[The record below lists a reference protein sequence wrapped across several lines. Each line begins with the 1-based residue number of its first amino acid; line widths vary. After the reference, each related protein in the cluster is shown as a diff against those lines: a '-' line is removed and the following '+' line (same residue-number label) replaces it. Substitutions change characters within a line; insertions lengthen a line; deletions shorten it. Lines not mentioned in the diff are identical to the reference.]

1 MVRALHPDSEP
12 GSTSSH
18 REGADSWQTVTR
30 AGYPSRRMAELLSL
44 LPTCVLSIPGWL
56 PDGRKVNGWLG
67 ELVLL
72 GENELAS
79 FRDTQQIFLPL
90 MEYDDFPGALHEV
103 SRSDPFPLRTRHR

>member
-1 MVRALHPDSEP
+1 
-12 GSTSSH
+12 
-18 REGADSWQTVTR
+18 
-30 AGYPSRRMAELLSL
+30 MAELLSL
-44 LPTCVLSIPGWL
+44 LPTCVLSIPSWL

-90 MEYDDFPGALHEV
+90 EYDDFPGALHQV
-103 SRSDPFPLRTRHR
+103 SRSDPLPLRTRHR